1 MKMGYELPLLPFLV
15 LASPFAWAQAQSIE
29 AQKLLDRGACVACHG
44 AGLNTPT
51 DLATPKLA
59 GQHGDFLLAA
69 MRAYR
74 RSNGTVT
81 GREHP
86 AMNSV
91 MALYSAK
98 ELEIMARYIEKLP
111 GSLSTV
117 GQGGIR

>member
-1 MKMGYELPLLPFLV
+1 MTIRYEFPLLLILI
-15 LASPFAWAQAQSIE
+15 LASTFAGAQARSIE
-29 AQKLLDRGACVACHG
+29 PQKLLDRGACVACHG
-44 AGLNTPT
+44 AGLTTPT

-74 RSNGTVT
+74 RGNGTVT
-81 GREHP
+81 GRQPP

-117 GQGGIR
+117 GQRGIR